1 MKKFQL
7 LTVFFSAGVSSILV
21 LDSLPENNSLFFT
34 VLLLLLVFR
43 WLPGLS
49 FFIAGFLWAT
59 IYAVSVA
66 DSTLGKQLE
75 GEDVL
80 LEGQIIDLPR
90 IGSRSTQFFFQVDRV
105 VRPQYQQSF
114 PIKIKL
120 NWYGQGIQLR
130 SSEKWQLLVKL
141 KRPHGLANPHGFDYE
156 KFLFQQ
162 QIGATGYVR
171 QSVDNRRVSEAS
183 PYSIGYWREAL
194 RDRVDQA
201 LPNSAHSGVIKA
213 LLLGDRAGISQQQ
226 WSVFRK
232 TGTSHLIAISGLH
245 IGLVSALVFGLVRWL
260 GLRFRLTSRRLLQYS
275 IVAGF
280 MAALIYAAFAGF
292 AIPTKRALIM
302 LFVIYAGI
310 YWQRYYSPFHII
322 SLALI
327 AVLFYDPLSIMSA
340 GFWLSFAAVA
350 VILFMLVGR
359 FKRPRSINQML
370 RLQLWIS
377 VGLLP
382 LVLYFFQQ
390 VSLVSPLANV
400 LAVPWV
406 SFAVVPLLLLVLPLG
421 LISDFLAING
431 LLLIDG
437 LIAYLWVVLQVL
449 ADFKYAYLQLPNV
462 SLWACLLALLGAG
475 LALLPKGLLA
485 KPVAY
490 LFFIPLFL
498 PMKTDGLHASEFK
511 LILLDVGQ
519 GLSAIIHTKKHTLVF
534 DTGAKYNEKSD
545 LASTV
550 VLPYLR
556 AQKIEKID
564 ALVLS
569 HGDND
574 HAGGAET
581 LIQSIAIERVLS
593 SVTDRFKNVSAQRC
607 EQGMAWQW
615 DGVSFEF
622 LSPHSSNLFSG
633 NNASCVLKV
642 SSVNGSV
649 LLPADIEKPM
659 EQSLLQYFPD
669 KLKADVLI
677 APHHGSKT
685 SSTPQFIKAVSPR
698 FVLFPVGYKN
708 RFGFPKPEVLS
719 RYKKQGVEAFSS
731 AQDGA
736 LSVSFNYNKPIQV
749 ERYRPAHRSFWSWQ
763 Q

>member
-1 MKKFQL
+1 MKKIQL
-7 LTVFFSAGVSSILV
+7 FTVFFSAGVSSILV
-21 LDSLPENNSLFFT
+21 LDSLPENNALFFT
-34 VLLLLLVFR
+34 ALLLLLVFK
-43 WLPGLS
+43 WLPSLS
-49 FFIAGFLWAT
+49 FFIAGFLWAA

-66 DSTLGKQLE
+66 DSRLSKQLE
-75 GEDVL
+75 GEEIL
-80 LEGQIIDLPR
+80 LEGQIVDLPR
-90 IGSRSTQFFFQVDRV
+90 VGNRSSQFIFQVDRV
-105 VRPQYQQSF
+105 IRPQHQQSF

-162 QIGATGYVR
+162 HIGATGYVR
-171 QSVDNRRVSEAS
+171 QSVDNRLISEAS
-183 PYSIGYWREAL
+183 PYYMGYWREIL
-194 RDRVDQA
+194 RDRIDQA
-201 LPNSAHSGVIKA
+201 LPNSAQSGVIKA
-213 LLLGDRAGISQQQ
+213 LLLGDRAGITQQQ

-260 GLRFRLTSRRLLQYS
+260 GLRCRVTSRRLIRFS
-275 IVAGF
+275 IIAGF
-280 MAALIYAAFAGF
+280 IAASVYAALAGF
-292 AIPTKRALIM
+292 SVPTQRALIM

-310 YWQRYYSPFHII
+310 YWQRYYSPFHVI

-327 AVLFYDPLSIMSA
+327 VVLFYDPLSIMSA
-340 GFWLSFAAVA
+340 GFWLSFVAVA

-359 FKRPRSINQML
+359 FKRPRLVSQML
-370 RLQLWIS
+370 WLQLWIS

-406 SFAVVPLLLLVLPLG
+406 SIAVVPLLLVVLPLG
-421 LISDFLAING
+421 LINDYLVIKG
-431 LLLIDG
+431 LLLVDG
-437 LIAYLWVVLQVL
+437 LLTYLWLVLQFL
-449 ADFKYAYLQLPNV
+449 ADFKYSYLQLPNV
-462 SLWACLLALLGAG
+462 SLWSCLLAMLGAG
-475 LALLPKGLLA
+475 LLLLPRGLLA

-490 LFFIPLFL
+490 LFFIPLLL
-498 PMKTDGLHASEFK
+498 PIKTNALQASEFK

-519 GLSAIIHTKKHTLVF
+519 GLSAVISTKTHTLVF
-534 DTGAKYNEKSD
+534 DTGAKYSDKSD
-545 LASTV
+545 LATTV

-556 AQKIEKID
+556 AKNTDKID
-564 ALVLS
+564 VLVLS

-574 HAGGAET
+574 HAGGAKT
-581 LIQSIAIERVLS
+581 IIQSTVVDSVLS
-593 SVTDRFKNVSAQRC
+593 SVADQYKNEAAQAC
-607 EQGMAWQW
+607 EQGMTWQW
-615 DGVSFEF
+615 DEVTFEF

-642 SSVNGSV
+642 YSANGSV

-659 EQSLLQYFPD
+659 ERSLLQYFPD

-685 SSTPQFIKAVSPR
+685 SSTQQFIEAVSPR

-708 RFGFPKPEVLS
+708 RFGFPKLEVLS
-719 RYKKQGVEAFSS
+719 RYKKQGAATFDS

-736 LSVSFNYNKPIQV
+736 LSVSFNINKPIQV
-749 ERYRPAHRSFWSWQ
+749 ERFRSAYTRFWRWQ

>member
-7 LTVFFSAGVSSILV
+7 FTLFFSLGVSSILV
-21 LDSLPENNSLFFT
+21 WDSLPDNGTLFFT
-34 VLLLLLVFR
+34 VLLLLLVFK
-43 WLPGLS
+43 WSPGLS
-49 FFIAGFLWAT
+49 FFIVGFLWAA
-59 IYAVSVA
+59 IYALSIA
-66 DSTLGKQLE
+66 DTRLSKHLE
-75 GEDVL
+75 GEDIL

-90 IGSRSTQFFFQVDRV
+90 EGGRSSQFVFQVDRV
-105 VRPQYQQSF
+105 ISPKYQGSF
-114 PIKIKL
+114 PTKVKL
-120 NWYGQGIQLR
+120 NWYARGVQLR
-130 SSEKWQLLVKL
+130 SSEKWRLLVKL

-162 QIGATGYVR
+162 HIGATGYVR
-171 QSVDNRRVSEAS
+171 KSADNHRISEAS
-183 PYSIGYWREAL
+183 PYYMGYWREAL

-201 LPNSAHSGVIKA
+201 LPNNAHSGVIKA
-213 LLLGDRAGISQQQ
+213 LLLGDRGAITQQQ
-226 WSVFRK
+226 WAVFRK

-260 GLRFRLTSRRLLQYS
+260 GLRFRVTSRRILQYA
-275 IVAGF
+275 IVIAF
-280 MAALIYAAFAGF
+280 MVASLYAALAGF
-292 AIPTKRALIM
+292 AVPTQRALIM

-310 YWQRYYSPFHII
+310 YWQRYYSPFHVI

-359 FKRPRSINQML
+359 FKRLRLIYQML

-377 VGLLP
+377 MGLLP

-406 SFAVVPLLLLVLPLG
+406 SFAVVPLLLLVSLLG
-421 LISDFLAING
+421 LINDFLAING
-431 LLLIDG
+431 LLLVDG
-437 LIAYLWVVLQVL
+437 LIAYLWLVLQFL
-449 ADFKYAYLQLPNV
+449 ADVKYAYLQVPQV
-462 SLWACLLALLGAG
+462 SLWACLLALLGAV

-490 LFFIPLFL
+490 LFFIPLFF
-498 PMKTDGLHASEFK
+498 PMKTDGLQASEYT
-511 LILLDVGQ
+511 LTLLDVGQ
-519 GLSAIIHTKKHTLVF
+519 GLSAVIQTKERTLVF
-534 DTGAKYNEKSD
+534 DTGAKYNEKTD
-545 LASTV
+545 LTSTV
-550 VLPYLR
+550 VLPYLQ
-556 AQKIEKID
+556 AQNIEKID
-564 ALVLS
+564 ALVIS

-574 HAGGAET
+574 HAGGANT
-581 LIQSIAIERVLS
+581 MLQSMVVDRVLS
-593 SVTDRFKNVSAQRC
+593 SVADQYQGESVQAC
-607 EQGMAWQW
+607 EQGMSWQW
-615 DGVSFEF
+615 DGVIFEF
-622 LSPHSSNLFSG
+622 LSPYSSNLFTG

-642 SSVNGSV
+642 SSTNGSV

-659 EQSLLQYFPD
+659 ERSLLQYFPD

-685 SSTPQFIKAVSPR
+685 SSTPEFIKAVSPK

-708 RFGFPKPEVLS
+708 RFAFPRPEVLR
-719 RYKKQGVEAFSS
+719 RYKKQGVETFDS
-731 AQDGA
+731 AKDGA
-736 LSVSFNYNKPIQV
+736 ISVSFKNYKPLQI
-749 ERYRPAHRSFWSWQ
+749 EGYRSRYTRFWSWQ
-763 Q
+763 P